1 MVTPRMDA
9 LVKDGVM
16 LMRHY
21 VHPECTPTRVSFQ
34 TGRIPMHSGQG
45 GLCSPGDKSCG
56 APYDMGTIAEK
67 MVEGGMQ
74 AHFVGK
80 WDVGMATPTH
90 VPHGRGYNTS
100 LNYFGH
106 GNYQWGMVEWGADR
120 ASRLS
125 GHTPSADGDFIRDL
139 YDTDHPAAA
148 QANRSRDEG
157 IYEEM
162 IFRERLYSI
171 VMHHEPTVPLFLTY
185 CARIAHYPIQAPAEY
200 QHRPH
205 IAKIDV
211 PHRLVYHAQ
220 IEFLDEQLGNLT
232 DMFKVRGMW
241 DTTLMVLSSD
251 NGGYTKS
258 LGPCTDG
265 SDPVRGITCMSGEAG
280 ASNYPMR
287 GGKYSLFEGGIR
299 ANSFVSGGYL
309 PQAVRGT
316 VLHGLLHI
324 SDCAFNPHSV
334 TSRSASAV

>member
-1 MVTPRMDA
+1 LPSRHDPPPALLCADFGWANTNYHRAEKTPEVVTPHMDA
-9 LVKDGVM
+9 LVADGIK

-21 VHPECTPTRVSFQ
+21 VHPEGTPTRVSFQ
-34 TGRIPMHSGQG
+34 TGRIPMRSGQG
-45 GLCSPGDKSCG
+45 GLCSPGSPTCG

-67 MVEGGMQ
+67 LVEGGMV

-90 VPHGRGYNTS
+90 TPHGRGYNST

-106 GNYQWGMVEWGADR
+106 GNYQWGMVEWGANKAGR
-120 ASRLS
+120 ES
-125 GHTPSADGDFIRDL
+125 GHTPSADGANIRDF
-139 YDTDHPAAA
+139 YDTDRPAWS

-171 VMHHEPTVPLFLTY
+171 VMHHEPSLPLFLTY

-220 IEFLDEQLGNLT
+220 VEFLDEQLGNLT
-232 DMFKVRGMW
+232 MMFKDREMWEVRNETPFWRHLLLKMIIYQ
-241 DTTLMVLSSD
+241 DR
-251 NGGYTKS
+251 
-258 LGPCTDG
+258 LGTD
-265 SDPVRGITCMSGEAG
+265 ILA
-280 ASNYPMR
+280 
-287 GGKYSLFEGGIR
+287 
-299 ANSFVSGGYL
+299 
-309 PQAVRGT
+309 
-316 VLHGLLHI
+316 
-324 SDCAFNPHSV
+324 
-334 TSRSASAV
+334 